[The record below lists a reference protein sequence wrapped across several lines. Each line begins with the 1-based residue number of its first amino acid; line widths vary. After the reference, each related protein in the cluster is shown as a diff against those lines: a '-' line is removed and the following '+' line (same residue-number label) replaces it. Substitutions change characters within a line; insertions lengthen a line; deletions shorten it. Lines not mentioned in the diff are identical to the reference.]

1 MAKLV
6 DASDLKSAGG
16 NPMPV
21 RFRLRA
27 PLHVLGSQRVHP
39 DSARNQA
46 LRVIGISAITTICP
60 DLPGYSPQEFPI

>member
-1 MAKLV
+1 
-6 DASDLKSAGG
+6 
-16 NPMPV
+16 
-21 RFRLRA
+21 
-27 PLHVLGSQRVHP
+27 LHVLGSQRVHP